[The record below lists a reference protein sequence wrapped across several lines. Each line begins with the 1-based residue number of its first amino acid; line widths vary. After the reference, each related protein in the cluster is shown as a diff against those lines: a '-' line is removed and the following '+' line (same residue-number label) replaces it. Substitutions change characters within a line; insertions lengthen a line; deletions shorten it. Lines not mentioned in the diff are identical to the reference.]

1 MTKKSASVLVMVC
14 SNFLLHHQDFGA
26 EGFTLLLQIPKW
38 RVPFSIAWAARNTGQ
53 CTGGH
58 TESDDGRVQNVSER
72 FYCGARLKSS
82 EHVNLPVL
90 GQGVAWSLPK
100 RLGRENMATIYVA
113 YPLISTRV
121 YNDPDDTL
129 TYQV

>member
-1 MTKKSASVLVMVC
+1 MVC
-14 SNFLLHHQDFGA
+14 SNLLLHHQDFGV

-82 EHVNLPVL
+82 EHVKPPCPRSRSGSELTQETRWREHDNDIC
-90 GQGVAWSLPK
+90 GVSANRDQSLSW
-100 RLGRENMATIYVA
+100 R
-113 YPLISTRV
+113 
-121 YNDPDDTL
+121 
-129 TYQV
+129 